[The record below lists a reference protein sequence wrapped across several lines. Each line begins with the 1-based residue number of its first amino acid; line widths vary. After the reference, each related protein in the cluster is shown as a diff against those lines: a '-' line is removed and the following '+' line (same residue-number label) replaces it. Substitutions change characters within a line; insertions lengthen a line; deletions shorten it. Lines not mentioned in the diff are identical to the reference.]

1 MAKKQAMVAP
11 VPRSPGKKQIKSRS
25 LAEALFLLG
34 NDRAYT
40 VISRGDSDGSPYWVI
55 HFEGDT
61 QPITITLEGE
71 KPEII

>member
-1 MAKKQAMVAP
+1 MAKKTAMVAP
-11 VPRSPGKKQIKSRS
+11 VPRSPSKKPVKPRS
-25 LAEALFLLG
+25 LEEMLFLLG

-40 VISRGDSDGSPYWVI
+40 VISSGDSKGSPYWVI

-61 QPITITLEGE
+61 EPITITLEGE